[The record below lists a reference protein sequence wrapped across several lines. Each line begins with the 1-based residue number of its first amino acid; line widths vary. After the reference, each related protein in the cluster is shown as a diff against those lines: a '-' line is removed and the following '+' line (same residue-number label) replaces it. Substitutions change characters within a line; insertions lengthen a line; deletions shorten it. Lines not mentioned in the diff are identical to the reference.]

1 MPRAPIII
9 KFSSVTV
16 PFLLCIF
23 VWIVDIKKLSLQ
35 LAMVGVASSQLFFL
49 TFATRDYMSCSFLP
63 AARARRCDL

>member
-35 LAMVGVASSQLFFL
+35 LAMVGVASSQLFF
-49 TFATRDYMSCSFLP
+49 
-63 AARARRCDL
+63 